1 MEVKLQYT
9 VKVIKHKIMVGFL
22 GVLNVNDC
30 YLLILMILVFANVI
44 IFNFVECVKN
54 DFSLFLK
61 QKIFKI
67 FISKVEGK
75 LLLYILF
82 ILMSLST

>member
-9 VKVIKHKIMVGFL
+9 MKVIKHNIMVGFL

-30 YLLILMILVFANVI
+30 YLLILMILVFAYVI

-54 DFSLFLK
+54 DLSPFLK
-61 QKIFKI
+61 QKIF
-67 FISKVEGK
+67 
-75 LLLYILF
+75 
-82 ILMSLST
+82 